1 MMELAA
7 ARIAAAA
14 AVLILSFVATIE
26 ASSSRIGG
34 THHTSTQTTTLGHH
48 RQIQEV
54 PAACIGLNEN
64 KIQDCIDEQ
73 ALIQSILTQYNLDN
87 TPSQCEGMN
96 VNKLGACLEEQ
107 QLIGSLLSQYEL
119 DNTPSQC
126 EGMNV
131 DKLGDCLEENKLIS
145 TMVSQYGLDGIPSA
159 CTGMNAAKLGECLA
173 ERQSIL
179 EMNGVTDVPSM
190 CEGLQVGKLDAC
202 IVNHVTVQTILDSN
216 KIQDIPL
223 DCAEEDSD
231 KLVECLQEWRLTQII
246 LGLSPER
253 IPPECVDMEKEN
265 DLAKCLEEYTLA
277 PTNMPTY
284 HPTLVPTTYRPTV
297 YFTYSPTKS
306 PIDWTSFNTQLQAQ
320 IAAEASDEELEAMFT
335 ATLDTQVSLPIGR
348 YGMSLTRYNQKKKT
362 DRNREQLDR
371 VLKKGAYYNGE
382 HPRQA
387 ELEATRKHLKEV
399 YEADFGIPVFRVDLH
414 FVDGGDTALGME
426 SPRNMRH
433 STFFGN
439 VIFEKDQIESEDEV
453 PTQEQLENATLS
465 AFEGDAKQAFIEEYH
480 YEATGRQYFGIK
492 YTYDVNVRRL
502 SDVVDTPG
510 MFTEGASDSTPAAS
524 ASNQKG
530 NGLTL
535 SALGERLHQWSSSSP
550 STVFTGLFVV
560 AGVLL
565 GLVIGLT
572 AVVVG
577 RKRRRNDNGPKTP
590 SSRETHIGP
599 FIDDEPDV
607 LGSVMDPEE
616 IENGIS
622 EDEMIYSCVQ
632 SSSLQSQSLSKAH
645 SFRRVQS
652 SIPTISTDDFEDCVS
667 HLATSSDD
675 SVVVAKGIAK
685 EVGSNDST
693 KEVDS
698 GDSDS
703 TLSYADVKSTGSGSG
718 SEKVEPDV
726 EHQLT

>member
-1 MMELAA
+1 MIELAA

-14 AVLILSFVATIE
+14 VLMLSFVATIE

-34 THHTSTQTTTLGHH
+34 TYHTSTAIRTTLGHHH

-54 PAACIGLNEN
+54 PAACVGLNEN
-64 KIQDCIDEQ
+64 KIQDCIEEQ
-73 ALIQSILTQYNLDN
+73 ALIGSILTQYNLDT
-87 TPSQCEGMN
+87 TPSVCADMN

-131 DKLGDCLEENKLIS
+131 NKLGECLEENKLIS

-159 CTGMNAAKLGECLA
+159 CAGMNADKLDECLA

-202 IVNHVTVQTILDSN
+202 IVNHVIVQTILDSN

-246 LGLSPER
+246 LGLSSER
-253 IPPECVDMEKEN
+253 IPPECVGMEKEK

-277 PTNMPTY
+277 PTKMPTY
-284 HPTLVPTTYRPTV
+284 HPTLTPTTYRPTV

-306 PIDWTSFNTQLQAQ
+306 PIDWSSFNTQIQTQ
-320 IAAEASDEELEAMFT
+320 IAAEASDEELDAMFT
-335 ATLDTQVSLPIGR
+335 ATLETQVSLPIGR
-348 YGMSLTRYNQKKKT
+348 YGMSLIRYNQKKKT
-362 DRNREQLDR
+362 YTNREQHDR
-371 VLKKGAYYNGE
+371 VLKGAYNGE
-382 HPRQA
+382 HPRQS

-399 YEADFGIPVFRVDLH
+399 YEAEFAIPVFRVDLH
-414 FVDGGDTALGME
+414 FVDGGETVIGME

-439 VIFEKDQIESEDEV
+439 VIFEKDQIESEEEV
-453 PTQEQLENATLS
+453 PTQEQLENVTLS
-465 AFEGDAKQAFIEEYH
+465 AFEGDAKQVFIEEYH

-492 YTYDVNVRRL
+492 YTYDVNIRRL

-510 MFTEGASDSTPAAS
+510 MFTEGASDSS
-524 ASNQKG
+524 AS
-530 NGLTL
+530 

-550 STVFTGLFVV
+550 STVFTSLIVV

-572 AVVVG
+572 AVVVQ
-577 RKRRRNDNGPKTP
+577 RKRRNDNGPKMR

-607 LGSVMDPEE
+607 LGSVMDLEE
-616 IENGIS
+616 IESAIS
-622 EDEMIYSCVQ
+622 DDEMLYSCVQ
-632 SSSLQSQSLSKAH
+632 SSSLHSQSLSKEH

-652 SIPTISTDDFEDCVS
+652 SIPTITTDDFEDCVS

-675 SVVVAKGIAK
+675 SVVVAKGVAK
-685 EVGSNDST
+685 EEGSNDST

-703 TLSYADVKSTGSGSG
+703 TWSYAVKSTGSGSG
-718 SEKVEPDV
+718 SGSEKVEQDA

>member
-1 MMELAA
+1 MIELAA
-7 ARIAAAA
+7 ASIAAAA
-14 AVLILSFVATIE
+14 AVLMLSFATIE

-34 THHTSTQTTTLGHH
+34 THHTSTRATTTLGHH

-54 PAACIGLNEN
+54 PAACIGLKEN
-64 KIQDCIDEQ
+64 KIQTCIEEQ
-73 ALIQSILTQYNLDN
+73 ALIQSILT
-87 TPSQCEGMN
+87 
-96 VNKLGACLEEQ
+96 
-107 QLIGSLLSQYEL
+107 QYEL

-131 DKLGDCLEENKLIS
+131 DKLGKCLEENKLIS
-145 TMVSQYGLDGIPSA
+145 TMVSQYGLTGIPSA
-159 CTGMNAAKLGECLA
+159 CAGMNAAKLGECLA

-253 IPPECVDMEKEN
+253 IPPECVGMEKEN

-306 PIDWTSFNTQLQAQ
+306 PIDWTLFNTQMQAQ

-335 ATLDTQVSLPIGR
+335 ATLETQVSLPIGR

-362 DRNREQLDR
+362 DTNREQHDR
-371 VLKKGAYYNGE
+371 LLNKGAYNGD

-414 FVDGGDTALGME
+414 FVDGGDTVLGME

-453 PTQEQLENATLS
+453 PTPEQLENATLS

-510 MFTEGASDSTPAAS
+510 MFTEGAPGGVAS
-524 ASNQKG
+524 ATNQKG
-530 NGLTL
+530 EGLTL

-616 IENGIS
+616 IESGIS
-622 EDEMIYSCVQ
+622 DDEMIYSCVQ

-667 HLATSSDD
+667 SSDD
-675 SVVVAKGIAK
+675 SVVVAKCIEK

-703 TLSYADVKSTGSGSG
+703 TWSYADVKSTGSGSG
-718 SEKVEPDV
+718 SEKAAAADV

>member
-1 MMELAA
+1 MIELAA

-14 AVLILSFVATIE
+14 VLMLSFVATIE

-34 THHTSTQTTTLGHH
+34 THHTSTQTTTTLGHH
-48 RQIQEV
+48 RQIQQV

-73 ALIQSILTQYNLDN
+73 ALIGSILTQYNLDT
-87 TPSQCEGMN
+87 TPSACADMN

-131 DKLGDCLEENKLIS
+131 NKLGECLEENKLIS
-145 TMVSQYGLDGIPSA
+145 TMVSQYGLNGIPSA
-159 CTGMNAAKLGECLA
+159 CAGMNADKLGECLA

-202 IVNHVTVQTILDSN
+202 IVNHVIVQTILDSN
-216 KIQDIPL
+216 NIQDVPL

-231 KLVECLQEWRLTQII
+231 KLAECLQEWRLTQII

-253 IPPECVDMEKEN
+253 IPPECVGMEKEN

-306 PIDWTSFNTQLQAQ
+306 PIDWTSFNTQIQAQ
-320 IAAEASDEELEAMFT
+320 IAAEASDEELDAMFT
-335 ATLDTQVSLPIGR
+335 ATLETQVSLPIGR

-362 DRNREQLDR
+362 DRNREQHDR
-371 VLKKGAYYNGE
+371 VLKGVFNGE

-530 NGLTL
+530 GGLTL

-550 STVFTGLFVV
+550 STVFTGLIVV

-572 AVVVG
+572 AVVVR
-577 RKRRRNDNGPKTP
+577 RKRQRNNNGPKTP

-607 LGSVMDPEE
+607 LGSVIDPEE

-622 EDEMIYSCVQ
+622 DDEMLYSCVQ

-675 SVVVAKGIAK
+675 SVVAEGIAK
-685 EVGSNDST
+685 EVDSNDST

-703 TLSYADVKSTGSGSG
+703 TWSYADVKSTGSGSG
-718 SEKVEPDV
+718 SEKTADV